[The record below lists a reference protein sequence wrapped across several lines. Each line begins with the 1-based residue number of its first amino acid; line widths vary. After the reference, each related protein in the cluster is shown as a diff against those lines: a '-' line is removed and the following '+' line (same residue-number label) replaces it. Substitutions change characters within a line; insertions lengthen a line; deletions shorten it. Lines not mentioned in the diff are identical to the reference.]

1 MSKLKRRVYFG
12 LWGNQDEM
20 LDEFNQ
26 PPGVL
31 FGRRV
36 LIAKA
41 DGPESFRLAWVVLED
56 RQGRLFLVQDDQST
70 SPGYGEFAHWNPKD
84 VTAEDLRFAWVAWD
98 EEPSR
103 NPDFA
108 LDTEFMEALDA
119 LLRERE

>member
-1 MSKLKRRVYFG
+1 MNPKRRVYFG
-12 LWGNQDEM
+12 IWGNQADM
-20 LDEFNQ
+20 LDEFQQ

-41 DGPESFRLAWVVLED
+41 EPDPTGPWYYQTFVLMED
-56 RQGRLFLVQDDQST
+56 KQGRLYLVQGQFTPDDN
-70 SPGYGEFAHWNPKD
+70 PKWNPQ
-84 VTAEDLRFAWVAWD
+84 TTSAEDLRFKWVAWD

-119 LLRERE
+119 ILTERE